1 MAYSFQ
7 SLPRPSAIPFVVLR
21 DSATTGY
28 DRPSQ
33 HILSDNLKSA
43 VLAPDMIEEKLFEE
57 VALGRASF
65 MCSPLGLVRKPDGGY
80 RRTHH
85 LSHPP
90 GCSTNDGINAD
101 IRHLQY
107 PYFDDV
113 VNMILEAGR
122 GCVVVKRDIAY
133 ACRNI
138 PVAPHER
145 RLPKPAFVLVL
156 LRTYYLQ
163 SLC

>member
-1 MAYSFQ
+1 
-7 SLPRPSAIPFVVLR
+7 
-21 DSATTGY
+21 
-28 DRPSQ
+28 
-33 HILSDNLKSA
+33 
-43 VLAPDMIEEKLFEE
+43 
-57 VALGRASF
+57 

-107 PYFDDV
+107 PYFDDM

-156 LRTYYLQ
+156 L
-163 SLC
+163 

>member
-65 MCSPLGLVRKPDGGY
+65 YV
-80 RRTHH
+80 
-85 LSHPP
+85 
-90 GCSTNDGINAD
+90 
-101 IRHLQY
+101 
-107 PYFDDV
+107 F
-113 VNMILEAGR
+113 
-122 GCVVVKRDIAY
+122 
-133 ACRNI
+133 
-138 PVAPHER
+138 
-145 RLPKPAFVLVL
+145 PAWS
-156 LRTYYLQ
+156 RP
-163 SLC
+163 